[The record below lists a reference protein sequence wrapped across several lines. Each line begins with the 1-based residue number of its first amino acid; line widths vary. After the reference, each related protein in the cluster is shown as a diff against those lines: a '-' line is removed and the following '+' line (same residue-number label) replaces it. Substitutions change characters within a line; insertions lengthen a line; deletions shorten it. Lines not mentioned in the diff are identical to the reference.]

1 MKNALLLIPLLFA
14 SCATITRGV
23 HEKLKVVSDPP
34 QANVLLS
41 TGETGITPA
50 TFVKNRRTD
59 AFTVTVSKAGYV
71 SQSIRVESKFSGT
84 GGAAMAGNAIVG
96 GLIGIGV
103 DAASGAYNSLYPN
116 PVSVHLI
123 PKTKSELNRRS
134 SSERRSNTPAGSS
147 NSSSPPPPSTN
158 ATGPPRQ

>member
-1 MKNALLLIPLLFA
+1 MKSSLIVISLMFFS

-34 QANVLLS
+34 RADVRLS
-41 TGETGITPA
+41 TGESGVTPA

-59 AFTVTVSKAGYV
+59 SFNVTVSKSGYV
-71 SQSIRVESKFSGT
+71 SQTVHVESKFSGT
-84 GGAAMAGNAIVG
+84 GGTAMAGNAIVG

-116 PVSVHLI
+116 PVSVHLV
-123 PKTKSELNRRS
+123 PTK
-134 SSERRSNTPAGSS
+134 PA
-147 NSSSPPPPSTN
+147 NH
-158 ATGPPRQ
+158 